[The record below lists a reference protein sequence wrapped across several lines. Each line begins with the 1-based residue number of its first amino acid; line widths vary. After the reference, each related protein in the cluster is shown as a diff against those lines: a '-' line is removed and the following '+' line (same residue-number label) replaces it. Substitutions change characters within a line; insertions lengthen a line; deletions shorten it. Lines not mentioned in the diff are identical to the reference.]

1 VRYQTFATWLQK
13 RRGEAQAPTRSTRMP
28 KIQTDAPGV
37 PEAVLRL
44 VEAVKGDEVAGS
56 VHIEL
61 PGGAG
66 VELRHSNQAALVAA
80 LLRALETSPAAS
92 C

>member
-1 VRYQTFATWLQK
+1 V
-13 RRGEAQAPTRSTRMP
+13 
-28 KIQTDAPGV
+28 V

-44 VEAVKGDEVAGS
+44 VEAVKADEVAGS
-56 VHIEL
+56 VRIEL

-66 VELRHSNQAALVAA
+66 VELRHCHQAALVAA
-80 LLRALETSPAAS
+80 LLRALETSPAPS